1 MRKNKW
7 LKSEVISYL
16 EEKILED
23 KATDDEMEFYEE
35 YIWFGKFNRK
45 SDTYKRLLREMN
57 KEYRG
62 EWFHPRRRN
71 KLGRYLEC

>member
-23 KATDDEMEFYEE
+23 KATDEEMEFYEK

-45 SDTYKRLLREMN
+45 SDTYKRLLREM
-57 KEYRG
+57 KE
-62 EWFHPRRRN
+62 EWEGD
-71 KLGRYLEC
+71 K

>member
-23 KATDDEMEFYEE
+23 KAADDEMEFYEE
-35 YIWFGKFNRK
+35 YIWFGKFDRK
-45 SDTYKRLLREMN
+45 SNIYKRLLNELKREWEG
-57 KEYRG
+57 K
-62 EWFHPRRRN
+62 
-71 KLGRYLEC
+71 